1 MNRKLITTA
10 LLTGAAALAPS
21 ALAQTADWTGLY
33 VGVQAG
39 LAKELGKTERVA
51 FDTNRAGNFND
62 TVFTAGG
69 ANAFSPGF
77 CNGSARGATE
87 AAGCRAGQDVDG
99 GPLVHRHLRGQ
110 VSRGAETVDA
120 QPAPGGKIGES

>member
-10 LLTGAAALAPS
+10 LLTGAAAFAPS

-51 FDTNRAGNFND
+51 FDTNRDGSFADAVRTTTGAD
-62 TVFTAGG
+62 AFT
-69 ANAFSPGF
+69 PGF
-77 CNGSARGATE
+77 CNGAANGRTPAEGTGRAVGA
-87 AAGCRAGQDVDG
+87 
-99 GPLVHRHLRGQ
+99 
-110 VSRGAETVDA
+110 GAYLGRPT
-120 QPAPGGKIGES
+120 S